1 MISVLL
7 VDDHPVVR
15 SGYQRLLDQDG
26 GVQVVSEV
34 ASAAE
39 GLRAFE
45 HHRPDITITDLSM
58 PEVGG
63 LQLLGDIL
71 ASHPRAKVLVC
82 SMFDTPHLVQSAL
95 DLGAMGFVSKNASP
109 DNLVSA
115 VYAAHRDEVYLSD
128 DIRARDHHHDD
139 EKARVASLTPRELD
153 IWRLLA
159 LGHTAAECAQ
169 VLQLSLKT
177 VANNQTLI
185 KDKLGVTTS
194 AALVHLAQRHGVIQF
209 TRDLPLKS

>member
-26 GVQVVSEV
+26 GVQVICEA

-39 GLRAFE
+39 GVRAFE
-45 HHRPDITITDLSM
+45 QLQPDITITDLSM
-58 PEVGG
+58 PGVGG
-63 LQLLGDIL
+63 LQLLTDIL
-71 ASHPRAKVLVC
+71 KLQPQAKVLVC

-95 DLGAMGFVSKNASP
+95 DLGAKGFVSKNASP
-109 DNLVSA
+109 DNLITA
-115 VYAAHRDEVYLSD
+115 VHAAQRGEVYLSE
-128 DIRARDHHHDD
+128 DIRAKHQHTDD
-139 EKARVASLTPRELD
+139 EKQRVASLTPRELD
-153 IWRLLA
+153 ILRLLA

-169 VLQLSLKT
+169 ALSLSLKT
-177 VANNQTLI
+177 VANNQTVI
-185 KDKLGVTTS
+185 KEKLGVNTS

-209 TRDLPLKS
+209 K